1 MKELLD
7 FRESD
12 LSKDSLGQVRFL
24 RAELKA
30 MIFVFMNRKN
40 IKWPYK
46 LNKFEFYRVI
56 RQVDR

>member
-1 MKELLD
+1 MLD

-12 LSKDSLGQVRFL
+12 LSKDSLGQGRFL

-46 LNKFEFYRVI
+46 LNKVKFYRVI